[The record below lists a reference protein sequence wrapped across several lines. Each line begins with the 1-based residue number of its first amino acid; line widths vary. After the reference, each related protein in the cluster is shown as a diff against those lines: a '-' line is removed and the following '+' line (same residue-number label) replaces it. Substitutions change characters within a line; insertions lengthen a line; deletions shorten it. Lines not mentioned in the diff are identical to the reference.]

1 MTPSSGSRPACAGGR
16 PVRREYLVFGSPD
29 IREEDIAEVVA
40 ALRSGWIGTG
50 PRTSA
55 FEEAFRRY
63 VGAAH
68 ARALNSCTAALHLVM
83 LVAGIGRGDE
93 VITCPMTFAA
103 TLNAIL
109 HAGARPVLVDCEWPT
124 GLMDPNRIESAVT
137 SRTRAVVPIHL
148 AGRPC
153 DMDAVLDIAA
163 RHSLLVLGD
172 AAHAIEARHGGRS
185 VAVLG
190 DAACFSF
197 YVTKN
202 VTTCEGGMVTTARR
216 EWAEG
221 IERLGLHGQSKGAWK
236 RFTDEGFR
244 KYEIVEP
251 GFKYNMTDLQAAL
264 GRHQLERVEQN
275 LARREAI
282 WRRYDEAFADLPLGT
297 PLPPA
302 PDTRH
307 ARHLYQLLIDPE
319 KVGATRDEFQQAL
332 HQENIGTGIHYISAH
347 LHHYYRTTFGY
358 APKDFPNA
366 ARLSEQTLSLPLSS
380 KLTDRDVDD
389 VIEAVRRLCLYFR
402 ERVRRNR

>member
-172 AAHAIEARHGGRS
+172 AAHAIEARYRGRS
-185 VAVLG
+185 LAVLG

-264 GRHQLERVEQN
+264 GWHQLERVEQN

-297 PLPPA
+297 PPPPA
-302 PDTRH
+302 PGTRH
-307 ARHLYQLLIDPE
+307 ARHLYQVLIDPE